1 MNLNK
6 LPNRTIIKL
15 LNMKNLILYT
25 SMIALFTACTGSSNK
40 LQEDNVALV
49 KKYVEAV
56 ESLNYEAMASYLA
69 DNYMGLGPSY
79 GDTIYKKEAIE
90 NWKANVTNLYEKIE
104 HTRAQFAPVVIKE
117 GPSKGDWVACWAE
130 LKITFK
136 NGTSV
141 MIWDNSDYLVENGK
155 IVKTITLY
163 NEADALRQ
171 LGYQLVAPQP

>member
-1 MNLNK
+1 M
-6 LPNRTIIKL
+6 I
-15 LNMKNLILYT
+15 LILG
-25 SMIALFTACTGSSNK
+25 SCGSSENK
-40 LQEDNVALV
+40 LQEENLALV

-56 ESLNYEAMASYLA
+56 ENLNYEAMGDYLA

-90 NWKANVTNLYEKIE
+90 NWKANVAHVYEKIE
-104 HTRAQFAPVVIKE
+104 HTRATYAPVFIAD
-117 GPSKGDWVACWAE
+117 GPNKGDWVGCWSE

-136 NGTSV
+136 SGKSV
-141 MIWDNSDYLVENGK
+141 MIWANSDYKIENGK

-171 LGYQLVAPQP
+171 MGFEIVAPE